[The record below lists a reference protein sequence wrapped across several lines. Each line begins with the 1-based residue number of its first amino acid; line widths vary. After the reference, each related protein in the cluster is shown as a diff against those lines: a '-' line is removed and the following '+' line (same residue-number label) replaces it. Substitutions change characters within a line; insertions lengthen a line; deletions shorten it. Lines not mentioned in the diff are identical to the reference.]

1 MIHLTAKL
9 SEDLVDLIQA
19 GAVQI
24 DGVEAN
30 PWFDVKQVRAYRR
43 QLPGW
48 TFYFH
53 HGDLVSQLKWV
64 AGTGKRLREYI
75 ECTQTPWLSF
85 HCSLL
90 PPGYV
95 RVGIKLGWYPPSPNP
110 GRAVRRFVAGVEKLQ
125 GLNLPILLEN
135 MPAFPTTKYAFET
148 SEETISEIL
157 GLTRADLLLDIAH
170 ARVVA
175 SVLGLDVHEYLG
187 GLPLEKTRQIHI
199 SGPRA
204 KGGTLYDAHEE
215 LMEEDYRLLAW
226 VLERSEPE
234 VVTLEYFKGK
244 QRLREQLVRIRDLI
258 GTV

>member
-1 MIHLTAKL
+1 MIQLTAKL
-9 SEDLVDLIQA
+9 SDGLVELVQS

-30 PWFDVKQVRAYRR
+30 PWFDVEQIRAYRR

-53 HGDLVSQLKWV
+53 HGDLVSRLKWV
-64 AGTGKRLREYI
+64 PGTADLLREYI

-95 RVGIKLGWYPPSPNP
+95 SIGTKLGWYLLPPNAA
-110 GRAVRRFVAGVEKLQ
+110 RAVRSFVAGVEKLRD
-125 GLNLPILLEN
+125 LNLPILLEN
-135 MPAFPTTKYAFET
+135 MPAFPTRKYAFET
-148 SEETISEIL
+148 SAGNISEIL
-157 GLTRADLLLDIAH
+157 AETGAHLLLDLAH

-175 SVLGLDVHEYLG
+175 SVFGWDVHEYLG
-187 GLPLEKTRQIHI
+187 GLPLEKVRQIHV

-204 KGGTLYDAHEE
+204 RKGALYDAHEE
-215 LMEEDYRLLAW
+215 LGEEDYRLLAW
-226 VLERSEPE
+226 ALQRSEPE

-244 QRLREQLVRIRDLI
+244 QKLREQLVRIREI
-258 GTV
+258 VAAA